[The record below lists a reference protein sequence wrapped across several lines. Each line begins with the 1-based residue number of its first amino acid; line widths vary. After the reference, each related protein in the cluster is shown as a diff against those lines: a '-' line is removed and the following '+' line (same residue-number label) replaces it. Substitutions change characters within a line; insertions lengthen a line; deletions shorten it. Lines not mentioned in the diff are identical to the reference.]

1 MMQRELIVGLVQSSA
16 SALAKLHPE
25 HSAEIAVRSAEVQ
38 RRLQALLGTTT
49 EQNNGARCL
58 EVCECIDDLLTSD
71 SAEVQRTVQRIRREA
86 QGKLIAGHYQNLRR
100 AEGADVLALNREE
113 AIARILSGAVQ
124 KLGHSTK
131 KAFGPEWFRSEMGQD
146 TYDEL
151 REFAYDLTSDT
162 VQWERIAS
170 MLPQSIRKHF
180 DTRELGEIPERIDT
194 REQLLAALEV
204 LERRGISRTDLM
216 DFANIPH
223 HVQNVQGFVAILEF
237 IERTAKERLQS

>member
-1 MMQRELIVGLVQSSA
+1 MMQRELILGLVQSSA

-25 HSAEIAVRSAEVQ
+25 YSAEIAVRSAEVQ
-38 RRLQALLGTTT
+38 QRLQALLGTTA
-49 EQNNGARCL
+49 EQHNAAQCL
-58 EVCECIDDLLTSD
+58 EVCECMESLLTSE
-71 SAEVQRTVQRIRREA
+71 SAEIQRTVQRIRREA

-100 AEGADVLALNREE
+100 EEGADVLALNREE
-113 AIARILSGAVQ
+113 AIARILSSAVQ
-124 KLGHSTK
+124 KLGQNK
-131 KAFGPEWFRSEMGQD
+131 KTFGPEWFRSELGQD

-151 REFAYDLTSDT
+151 REFAYDLDSDT

-170 MLPQSIRKHF
+170 MLPQSIRLHF

-194 REQLLAALEV
+194 HEQLRAALEV

-223 HVQNVQGFVAILEF
+223 HVQNVQGFTTILEY
-237 IERTAKERLQS
+237 IERSAKKKAEG